1 MSEQQEIWETTVP
14 GRVTVTITNS
24 RGRPQDLS
32 VVGAGQ
38 RLRITA
44 TDRELVEESIRD
56 RQNNP
61 FRNGTLYQVGG
72 PKAIEPASP
81 DALSDE
87 DLRLT
92 FESTGAEFESIVEA
106 LSEVN
111 VRRLKVLTG
120 PVDASR
126 SQIEFLDKIIAE
138 RYPVGGDTPTYREMQ
153 GIS

>member
-1 MSEQQEIWETTVP
+1 MNEQEIWETTVP
-14 GRVTVTITNS
+14 GRVTVSVTNS

-38 RLRITA
+38 RLRISPG
-44 TDRELVEESIRD
+44 DRELVEEGIRD
-56 RQNNP
+56 QQNNP
-61 FRNGTLYQVGG
+61 FRNGVLYQVGG
-72 PKAIEPASP
+72 PKASEPASP
-81 DALSDE
+81 DALSDD
-87 DLRLT
+87 DLKAA
-92 FESTGAEFESIVEA
+92 FDATGSDFESIVEA

-111 VRRLKVLTG
+111 IRRLKQLTG

-153 GIS
+153 GVR